1 MKNSLLVPLFLL
13 HCCLSSAPTIAN
25 ASSVSNEFKDAIPA
39 FKSKLSA
46 KSLLTDIELVGDTM
60 FAVGERGHIVYSSDG
75 KTWLQADVPVNVLLT
90 AIKFVDG
97 QIGFAV
103 GHDQTLLKTNDGG
116 KTWNLVNYQ
125 PSSDKPF
132 LNLDIQGKNI
142 VIVGAYGLFW
152 SSNDSGQTWDST
164 YKEALL
170 LEDDRQYL
178 QEIKEFEPEAYE
190 TEKQFLLPHFNG
202 VTLAKHGWYLSGEGG
217 FAAVSYDQGKN
228 WKRIET
234 EYYGSYFSVQELS
247 KSNIILAGLRGNV
260 FSLNV
265 DTDDFENIDT
275 PVSATINSLLVR
287 DETIY
292 MFANSGNLF
301 IYKDGAVAHK
311 SFADGK
317 AILSGTQW
325 HDTLVMATEAGIKSI
340 SINKLPKQ

>member
-1 MKNSLLVPLFLL
+1 MS
-13 HCCLSSAPTIAN
+13 
-25 ASSVSNEFKDAIPA
+25 ASSFAAASTISNEINDAIPA

-60 FAVGERGHIVYSSDG
+60 FAVGERGHIIYSSDG
-75 KTWLQADVPVNVLLT
+75 DTWLQADVPVNVLLT
-90 AIKFVDG
+90 AIKFVDS
-97 QIGFAV
+97 QVGFAI
-103 GHDQTLLKTNDGG
+103 GHDQTLLKTENGG
-116 KTWNLVNYQ
+116 KAWQIVNYQ

-132 LNLDIQGKNI
+132 LNLDIQGQNI

-152 SSNDSGQTWDST
+152 SSNDGGKTWDST

-170 LEDDRQYL
+170 LEEDRQYL

-202 VTLAKHGWYLSGEGG
+202 VTLAQHGWYLSGEGG
-217 FAAVSYDQGKN
+217 FAAVSYNQGKN
-228 WKRIET
+228 WERLET
-234 EYYGSYFSVQELS
+234 EYYGSYFSVQELA

-260 FSLNV
+260 FSLNIE
-265 DTDDFENIDT
+265 TGDFDNIDT
-275 PVSATINSLLVR
+275 PVSATINSLLIK

-301 IYKDGAVAHK
+301 IYKNGVVTHK
-311 SFADGK
+311 AFADGK

-325 HDTLVMATEAGIKSI
+325 RDTLVMATEAGIKSI